1 MSGSKKY
8 NVLDFPLHEVTTES
22 IRLSENERKKYTH
35 NLEKILE
42 SIINQMKTDETFKCL
57 YRNMGYTGSSYEN
70 LKISKPNEFDINLM
84 FVWPTDA
91 CQVIYDTKQ
100 PGYVKLKINLENPA
114 LKKKRDEVPTFD
126 KQIKKWIDKNGFL
139 MRDKFK
145 SWMQGR
151 VFKVLEAI
159 SVEGTEVK
167 QSSSGPA
174 ITLKIQQPLEDL
186 KYSLDLVP
194 SFLFTEK
201 DWPKPP
207 VRGLPSSAKRK
218 DWCVVPKEPTSEEEP
233 VFWRMT
239 FSTQEKE
246 LINNR
251 GSVKHVIKLIK
262 LLRDKENWIND
273 LYSYAIKTVF
283 LWECETLDP
292 DFWKQGIGFLFVY
305 MLQKL
310 VDVYLTDGK
319 IMFYWDKK
327 LNIIGKMKDSTRK
340 NMRDRILIILKGLN
354 SSLEN
359 PYSVK
364 KYFGCVPEKNVQNS
378 SDGNT
383 CSTLIDLDDVPD
395 TSTLSNSF
403 SISSPQDLL
412 ENEINPE
419 EGNVNVDLL
428 CTVEYN
434 QKCDKDT
441 TVDKDS
447 TSAFELLKTLILK
460 ENQEIKET
468 LQSILSQLS
477 ELNKEVKIIREEN
490 ALMKKQLQCR
500 ASISTSPSN
509 EIVSSF
515 RDLSISHSP
524 NSLTCSDRSLPSAIQ
539 HDSMR
544 DSNDNLNQVPNSR
557 IVDPFLHLLPDN
569 FGK

>member
-1 MSGSKKY
+1 
-8 NVLDFPLHEVTTES
+8 
-22 IRLSENERKKYTH
+22 
-35 NLEKILE
+35 
-42 SIINQMKTDETFKCL
+42 
-57 YRNMGYTGSSYEN
+57 
-70 LKISKPNEFDINLM
+70 
-84 FVWPTDA
+84 
-91 CQVIYDTKQ
+91 
-100 PGYVKLKINLENPA
+100 
-114 LKKKRDEVPTFD
+114 
-126 KQIKKWIDKNGFL
+126 

-151 VFKVLEAI
+151 VFKVLKAI

-174 ITLKIQQPLEDL
+174 ITLKIQHPLEDL

-218 DWCVVPKEPTSEEEP
+218 DWYVVPKEPTSEEAP

-305 MLQKL
+305 
-310 VDVYLTDGK
+310 
-319 IMFYWDKK
+319 K

-340 NMRDRILIILKGLN
+340 IMRDRILIILKGLN

-378 SDGNT
+378 SDGNS

-403 SISSPQDLL
+403 SVSSPQDLL
-412 ENEINPE
+412 ENEIKPE
-419 EGNVNVDLL
+419 EEKVNVDVL

-434 QKCDKDT
+434 RMCDKDT

-460 ENQEIKET
+460 ENQEMKET

-509 EIVSSF
+509 EIVKNPSF

-544 DSNDNLNQVPNSR
+544 DSNDNLNQVPNFR
-557 IVDPFLHLLPDN
+557 TVDHFLHLLPDN

>member
-262 LLRDKENWIND
+262 
-273 LYSYAIKTVF
+273 
-283 LWECETLDP
+283 
-292 DFWKQGIGFLFVY
+292 